1 MCRTGR
7 RLIAGQFQ
15 MLALMCSRP
24 CFPATISRPFRPG
37 LQSDQSSAASPLY
50 FDSVT
55 SSFEEVLTRST
66 QSATSPLESRQCITL
81 LTRML
86 PTALHAVCGMSKT
99 LTIVFGRPYWRQL
112 DREPPRNGPAGIEND
127 QVQCERRKRVG
138 SGIGD
143 DEIGPATA
151 ALLLKFVEL
160 EADRFWRAQPN
171 PEASSS
177 RAREQRSGSRWWR
190 TSAYIGQIR
199 AWRVARSVPRSSTV
213 TMCTASRAT
222 SGVLLLLP

>member
-1 MCRTGR
+1 MSRTGR
-7 RLIAGQFQ
+7 RLIAEQFQ

-24 CFPATISRPFRPG
+24 CFPATISRHFRPG

-112 DREPPRNGPAGIEND
+112 YREPPRNRPAGIEND

-143 DEIGPATA
+143 DEIGTATV
-151 ALLLKFVEL
+151 ALLLKLVEL
-160 EADRFWRAQPN
+160 KADRFWRLSPTREHPAAERERNDPDRAYGGARQP
-171 PEASSS
+171 
-177 RAREQRSGSRWWR
+177 
-190 TSAYIGQIR
+190 TL
-199 AWRVARSVPRSSTV
+199 ARSV
-213 TMCTASRAT
+213 
-222 SGVLLLLP
+222 